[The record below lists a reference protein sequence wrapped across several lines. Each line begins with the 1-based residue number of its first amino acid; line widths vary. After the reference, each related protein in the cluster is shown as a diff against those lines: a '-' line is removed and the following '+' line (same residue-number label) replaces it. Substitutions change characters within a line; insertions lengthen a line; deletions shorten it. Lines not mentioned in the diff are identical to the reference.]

1 MLNATLLLVF
11 ILIAVLIWL
20 GFGVARIGAVS
31 TGPQIT
37 PGDRTALLLIDLQT
51 VFWENGPYSAA
62 DKAAAERRILA
73 EIEAGRSNDIPV
85 IAVRQEWSLPV
96 TKMLARLTMK
106 GQAVTGTAGTE
117 LAKPFQELVDHEI
130 VKRVQDGF
138 ETGALDTLLAQ
149 LDVGH
154 LRVVGLD
161 GQYCVAKTAQGALL
175 RGYQV
180 DLVLPGILSGVPDK
194 AQAALNAAE
203 AGGATLIR

>member
-1 MLNATLLLVF
+1 MLNAILLLVF

-31 TGPQIT
+31 TGPKIT
-37 PGDRTALLLIDLQT
+37 PRDGAALLLVDLQT

-62 DKAAAERRILA
+62 DKAAAEQTILA
-73 EIEAGRSNDIPV
+73 EIEVARANDIPV
-85 IAVRQEWSLPV
+85 IALRQEWSLPA
-96 TKMLARLTMK
+96 TKVLARLTMK
-106 GQAVTGTAGTE
+106 GQAVAGTAGTE
-117 LAKPFQELVDHEI
+117 LAALFQGLVDHEI

-138 ETGALDTLLAQ
+138 ETGALVQLLAQ
-149 LDVGH
+149 LGVGH
-154 LRVVGLD
+154 LRIVGLD
-161 GQYCVAKTAQGALL
+161 GQYCVAKTTQGALS

-180 DLVLPGILSGVPDK
+180 DLVLSGILSGVPDR

>member
-1 MLNATLLLVF
+1 MLNAILLLVF

-31 TGPQIT
+31 TGPKIT
-37 PGDRTALLLIDLQT
+37 PRDGAALLLVDLQT

-62 DKAAAERRILA
+62 DKAAAEQTILA
-73 EIEAGRSNDIPV
+73 EIEVARANDIPV
-85 IAVRQEWSLPV
+85 IALRQEWSLPA
-96 TKMLARLTMK
+96 TKVLARLTMK
-106 GQAVTGTAGTE
+106 GQAVAGTAGTE
-117 LAKPFQELVDHEI
+117 LAALFQGLVDHEI

-138 ETGALDTLLAQ
+138 ETGALDALLAQ
-149 LDVGH
+149 LGVGR
-154 LRVVGLD
+154 LRIVGLD
-161 GQYCVAKTAQGALL
+161 GQYCVAKTAQGALS

-180 DLVLPGILSGVPDK
+180 DLVLSGILSGVPDR

>member
-1 MLNATLLLVF
+1 MLNAILVLVF
-11 ILIAVLIWL
+11 ILIVVLIWL

-31 TGPQIT
+31 TGPKIT
-37 PGDRTALLLIDLQT
+37 PRDGTALLLIDLQT
-51 VFWENGPYSAA
+51 IFWENGPYSTA
-62 DKAAAERRILA
+62 DKAAAERVVLA
-73 EIEAGRSNDIPV
+73 EIEAARSTGIPV
-85 IAVRQEWSLPV
+85 IAVRQEWSLPA
-96 TKMLARLTMK
+96 TKVLARLTMK
-106 GQAVTGTAGTE
+106 GQAVAGTAGTE
-117 LAKPFQELVDHEI
+117 LATPFQGLVDHEI

-161 GQYCVAKTAQGALL
+161 GQYCVAKTAQGAIS

-194 AQAALNAAE
+194 AQAALNATE
-203 AGGATLIR
+203 AGGAMLIR